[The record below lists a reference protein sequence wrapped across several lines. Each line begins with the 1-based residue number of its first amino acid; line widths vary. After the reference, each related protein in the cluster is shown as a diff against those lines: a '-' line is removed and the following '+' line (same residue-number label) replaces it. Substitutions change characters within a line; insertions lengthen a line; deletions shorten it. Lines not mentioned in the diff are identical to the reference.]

1 MSTKELKKTVKSKK
15 EDEKATTKTAVAA
28 SSVPKSGKK
37 KLVVSHK
44 NLPPEILEILKE
56 KYPKGY
62 SDVLMKVNKGNGL
75 FFYAITLDTDEVD
88 YLIKVDVK
96 IDTEMEEVERAL
108 FGSNSD
114 QDSDDDFASSDS
126 GDANFDQAEGEDSDE
141 Q

>member
-1 MSTKELKKTVKSKK
+1 MSTNELKKTVKSKK
-15 EDEKATTKTAVAA
+15 EDEKSASKVAA
-28 SSVPKSGKK
+28 KSSSVSKSGKK

-44 NLPPEILEILKE
+44 NLPPDILDILKE

-62 SDVLMKVNKGNGL
+62 SDILMKVDKGNGQ

-108 FGSNSD
+108 FGSNNE
-114 QDSDDDFASSDS
+114 QEGDDDFPGADGGS
-126 GDANFDQAEGEDSDE
+126 DANFDQTEGDDSDE
-141 Q
+141 